1 MKKKDNHWPIWMR
14 ADNSIVSCTEKIKV
28 MKENFDELKQ
38 LAQDA
43 FEDGLIMEVSE
54 KQLKETLQKLI
65 NDLNNPLK
73 KK

>member
-1 MKKKDNHWPIWMR
+1 MKKKDNHWPVWVR
-14 ADNSIVSCTEKIKV
+14 DDNSIVSCTEKIKV

-54 KQLKETLQKLI
+54 EQLKETLQKLI

>member
-1 MKKKDNHWPIWMR
+1 MNKKDNHWPIWMR
-14 ADNSIVSCTEKIKV
+14 DDNSIVSCTEKIKV

-54 KQLKETLQKLI
+54 EQLKETLQKLI

>member
-14 ADNSIVSCTEKIKV
+14 DDNSIVSCTEKIKV

-54 KQLKETLQKLI
+54 EQLKKTLQKLI

>member
-1 MKKKDNHWPIWMR
+1 MNKKDNHWPIWMR
-14 ADNSIVSCTEKIKV
+14 DDNSIVSCTEKIKV

-43 FEDGLIMEVSE
+43 FEDGLIMEVAE
-54 KQLKETLQKLI
+54 EQLKETLQKLI

>member
-14 ADNSIVSCTEKIKV
+14 DDNSIVSCTEKIKV